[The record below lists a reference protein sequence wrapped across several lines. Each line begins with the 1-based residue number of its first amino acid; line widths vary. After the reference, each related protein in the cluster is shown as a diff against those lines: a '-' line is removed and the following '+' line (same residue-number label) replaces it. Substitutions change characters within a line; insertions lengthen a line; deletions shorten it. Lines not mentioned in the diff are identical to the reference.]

1 MDKSFIMQTAETI
14 RLQLMATT
22 PTNTLLSWGIEQFI
36 GTVYN
41 GMAALAFKVNGRL
54 FDGNVVIAY
63 DEGEDLYDIFL
74 LNCAGTKCVGK
85 GFYSDQLG
93 DIIDESI
100 ERGTD
105 IEEYRLFC
113 EQERQRLFHGD
124 FF

>member
-1 MDKSFIMQTAETI
+1 MDKNFIKQTAETI
-14 RLQLMATT
+14 RLQLLATT

-54 FDGNVVIAY
+54 FNGNVVIAY
-63 DEGEDLYDIFL
+63 DEGYDLYDIFL
-74 LNCAGTKCVGK
+74 LNCEGTKCLGK
-85 GFYSDQLG
+85 GFYCDQLG
-93 DIIDESI
+93 DIIDETI

-105 IEEYRLFC
+105 IEEYHRFC
-113 EQERQRLFHGD
+113 EQERLRLFRGD